1 MATGFQ
7 FHKLLKRRHK
17 SVAIIT
23 LSQAQREKQKG
34 RMEGATILPAI
45 HFSSTL
51 WKTNRAR
58 SSSLST
64 QDSRQTGR
72 QAGFIKLSFK
82 TENPSVVF
90 PSPRLFA
97 LSQHNAKLFKLF
109 CHITNTNIKVGKA
122 AGSSW
127 LGHWLIDDVSDTIN
141 VIVIPLILIEATSS
155 LASSS
160 LSWWSSS
167 LLVPVSLPPA
177 LGCCQLTYENDFR
190 FDCAAKLSAARCSLR
205 SSLSLSLYSRH
216 IYRLTVKR
224 LTACL
229 TADCQPVSVSD

>member
-1 MATGFQ
+1 
-7 FHKLLKRRHK
+7 
-17 SVAIIT
+17 
-23 LSQAQREKQKG
+23 
-34 RMEGATILPAI
+34 MEGATILPAI

-72 QAGFIKLSFK
+72 QASFIKLSFK

-109 CHITNTNIKVGKA
+109 CHITNTNINVGKA

-167 LLVPVSLPPA
+167 LLVPVSLPLA

-190 FDCAAKLSAARCSLR
+190 FDCAAKLSAARCSLH